1 MVTAPPRAIA
11 LFGTDE
17 PVSAS
22 KTLRAGSL
30 TVEFDNGALRY
41 VKVGGKEAIR
51 NIAFVVRDKDW
62 GTYNPVLEN
71 LKIGQGPNS
80 FEISFDAVCKDAS
93 QELHYSAKIKGMSD
107 GTLVFE
113 GVGRAITDFL
123 TNRTGFVV
131 LHPVDGVAGCP
142 VDVERVD
149 GLIESTAFPE
159 LIDPMCPFQDLR
171 ALTHEVLPGVKVTC
185 RMVGDAFETE
195 DHRNWNDASFKT
207 YVRPLAK
214 PWPYTIGAGE
224 VTEQSVTLSLSGEAP
239 AVVSGGGIEPVTLK
253 LGGEAGI
260 MPEIGLSLPPEQD
273 RAILQALEP
282 VKKIGAQ
289 FFLCP
294 FDSRI
299 ADGAP
304 KGLVGPRVSTFPLDD
319 PRLDGRGD
327 VMAMFKAVGEATG
340 AELVLEAVLAC
351 RDQAGAPSADDGI
364 MKRDLERIRKAAEDV
379 GVRFDRVAV
388 SSSSDLKCTLPG
400 SVWPPCPEAIAMYD
414 AARAAFPDVPL
425 GGGMFSFFTE
435 LNRKK
440 PPIDVLDFI
449 GHSSC
454 PMVHASDD
462 ITAMENLEALPHIVK
477 STRAFAGDVP
487 YRVGPGTIGARDNP
501 YGEAAT
507 PNPRN
512 GRLALARMDPRQ
524 RGLFG
529 AAWNLGYVAHL
540 ARGQAEA
547 VTLSAP
553 VGEFG
558 VVYAKMD
565 YEQPW
570 FDQQGFGV
578 YPVYHVIRG
587 LAAGA
592 RKPML
597 TTDLSNGAAVQ
608 AVAYRDGDRTQI
620 WIANLTGEP
629 QEVIIDGLP
638 GGDARGRIAML
649 DLDSF
654 IEATTGPDG
663 LETEEAAV
671 DQLDLGAYAVVR
683 VTTGA

>member
-1 MVTAPPRAIA
+1 MITAPSRAIA

-17 PVSAS
+17 PVADA
-22 KTLRAGSL
+22 KTLRAGPL

-41 VKVGGKEAIR
+41 IKVGGKEAIR
-51 NIAFVVRDKDW
+51 NIAFVVRNKEW

-71 LKIGQGPNS
+71 LKIGQGPNG
-80 FEISFDAVCKDAS
+80 FEVSFDATCKDAN
-93 QELHYSAKIKGMSD
+93 QELHYSAKINGTSD
-107 GTLVFE
+107 GTLTFE
-113 GVGRAITDFL
+113 GTGRAINDFL

-142 VDVERVD
+142 VEVERVD
-149 GLIESTAFPE
+149 GSTESTSFPE

-185 RMVGDAFETE
+185 RMEGDAFETE

-214 PWPYTIGAGE
+214 PWPYEIKAGE

-253 LGGEAGI
+253 LGGEAGT
-260 MPEIGLSLPPEQD
+260 MPSIGLSLPPEQD
-273 RAILQALEP
+273 RAILEAIEP
-282 VKKIGAQ
+282 VRKIGAQ

-304 KGLVGPRVSTFPLDD
+304 KGLVGPSVSTFPLDD
-319 PRLDGRGD
+319 PRLDGRGE

-351 RDQAGAPSADDGI
+351 RAAGAPSADEEI
-364 MKRDLERIRKAAEDV
+364 MRRDLEAIRSAAADAEV
-379 GVRFDRVAV
+379 TFSRVAV
-388 SSSSDLKCTLPG
+388 SPSSDLKCTLPG
-400 SVWPPCPEAIAMYD
+400 SVWPPCPDAVAIYD

-435 LNRKK
+435 LNRKR
-440 PPIDVLDFI
+440 PPVEMLDFVC
-449 GHSSC
+449 HSSC

-462 ITAMENLEALPHIVK
+462 ITAMENLEALPHIIK
-477 STRAFAGDVP
+477 SVRAFAGNLP

-501 YGEAAT
+501 YGAAAT
-507 PNPRN
+507 PNPQN
-512 GRLALARMDPRQ
+512 KRLALARMDPRQ
-524 RGLFG
+524 RGLLG

-540 ARGQAEA
+540 ARGGVEA

-558 VVYAKMD
+558 VIYAGMD

-570 FDQQGFGV
+570 FDQQGDGV
-578 YPVYHVIRG
+578 YPAYHVIRG

-592 RKPML
+592 GKPML
-597 TTDLSNGAAVQ
+597 ATELSNGAAVQ
-608 AVAYRDGDRTQI
+608 AVAYKEGDQTTL

-629 QEVIIDGLP
+629 QEVIIDGLS
-638 GGDARGRIAML
+638 GGRAHIATL
-649 DLDSF
+649 DLDTF
-654 IEATTGPDG
+654 TTATADPDG
-663 LETEEAAV
+663 LEVETGPI
-671 DQLDLGAYAVVR
+671 DLLDLGAYGVVR
-683 VTTGA
+683 VVV